1 MNISFKVKAI
11 IALLDNLLPYNI
23 VGFSLIIFISIL
35 INEIFENNNFVV
47 FMKQDKQDNHEIIM
61 VEKVSFIYQ
70 INHNIIIL
78 TLIVTI
84 MQTLIVMLKLIAML
98 MSIAI

>member
-98 MSIAI
+98 MPIAI